1 MGKFSDYDL
10 PAKKFNFH
18 EDLKFG
24 QKGEKLVDDFL
35 TAMEAGSFEVKTDR
49 YRNGKMV
56 LEMEHNPRRKQ
67 DEDGKAVWE
76 PSGLNVTK
84 AAWWVYVYTL
94 DGDQGA
100 FVIVSTK
107 RIKRYLKVNKT
118 VYNRKTMSNFA
129 WSSSNPSRGFLLLP
143 EQVNDLMTNP
153 EYDEV
158 RTVK

>member
-1 MGKFSDYDL
+1 VGKFSDYDL

-94 DGDQGA
+94 DGEQGA

-107 RIKRYLKVNKT
+107 RIKRYLKINKST
-118 VYNRKTMSNFA
+118 YNRKTMSNFA

-153 EYDEV
+153 DYDEV
-158 RTVK
+158 RTTK

>member
-107 RIKRYLKVNKT
+107 RIKRYLKLNKAT
-118 VYNRKTMSNFA
+118 YNRKTMSNFA

>member
-94 DGDQGA
+94 DGEQGA

-153 EYDEV
+153 DYDEV
-158 RTVK
+158 RTTK

>member
-94 DGDQGA
+94 DGEQGA

-107 RIKRYLKVNKT
+107 RIKRYLKMNKDI
-118 VYNRKTMSNFA
+118 YNRKTMSNFA

-153 EYDEV
+153 DYDEV
-158 RTVK
+158 RTTK

>member
-94 DGDQGA
+94 DGSQGA

-118 VYNRKTMSNFA
+118 TYNRKTMSNFA